1 MATIVSCYPAGEPF
15 RVYAWMS
22 CKIDMPEERLDSIFS
37 NAARAGT
44 SGICFFSL
52 EAFFR
57 LIAAVFAKLA
67 QQYQPH
73 THCEAYS
80 FAPRAVIG
88 GSRKDAVARR
98 L

>member
-1 MATIVSCYPAGEPF
+1 MATIVSCYPAG
-15 RVYAWMS
+15 
-22 CKIDMPEERLDSIFS
+22 RLDSIFS
-37 NAARAGT
+37 NAARAGI
-44 SGICFFSL
+44 SGFFSL